1 MKKLMLI
8 LAVIITAC
16 NPQVEKETIV
26 TPEGA
31 GFFLP
36 APGEKYV
43 VASDAVTD
51 VWMNYINAHNKRDL
65 DAIMMMESD
74 SISIDA
80 PDGTVIQG
88 KEMHRAA
95 LDAWFAAENPM
106 WKVYWAMPYKAVKN
120 GAEWIIA
127 GHQVTTTV
135 DGKEKTELHM
145 IDGQIEDGKVKRFFV
160 YTKDIPMPPLPKKE
174 EKKVANSLVDAAG
187 E

>member
-1 MKKLMLI
+1 MKKLILI

-36 APGEKYV
+36 SPGEKYV
-43 VASDAVTD
+43 VATDAVTD
-51 VWMNYINAHNKRDL
+51 VWMNYIKAHNKQDL
-65 DAIMMMESD
+65 DAIMEMNYD
-74 SISIDA
+74 SIKIEGH
-80 PDGTVIQG
+80 DGSLIQG

-95 LDAWFAAENPM
+95 LDAWFAAENPK
-106 WKVYWAMPYKAVKN
+106 WKVYWAMPYKAVNN

-135 DGKEKTELHM
+135 DGKEKIELHM
-145 IDGQIEDGKVKRFFV
+145 IDGQIKDGKIKQFYV
-160 YTKDIPMPPLPKKE
+160 YSKDIPEPPKKE
-174 EKKVANSLVDAAG
+174 KKQVANSVAEAAG

>member
-1 MKKLMLI
+1 MLI

-26 TPEGA
+26 TQEGA

-80 PDGTVIQG
+80 PDGSVIQG

-106 WKVYWAMPYKAVKN
+106 WEV
-120 GAEWIIA
+120 
-127 GHQVTTTV
+127 
-135 DGKEKTELHM
+135 
-145 IDGQIEDGKVKRFFV
+145 
-160 YTKDIPMPPLPKKE
+160 PL
-174 EKKVANSLVDAAG
+174 
-187 E
+187 

>member
-1 MKKLMLI
+1 MKKLILI

-16 NPQVEKETIV
+16 NPQTEKETAS

-43 VASDAVTD
+43 VATDAVTD
-51 VWMNYINAHNKRDL
+51 VWMNYIDAHNKRDL
-65 DAIMMMESD
+65 DAIMKMESD
-74 SISIDA
+74 SISIDG
-80 PDGTVIQG
+80 PDGSVIVG
-88 KEMHRAA
+88 KAMHREL
-95 LDAWFAAENPM
+95 LDAWFKAEDPM
-106 WKVYWAMPYKAVKN
+106 WEVYWAMPYKAVKN

-127 GHQVTTTV
+127 GHQVKTTV

-145 IDGQIEDGKVKRFFV
+145 IDGQIEDGKIKRFFV
-160 YTKDIPMPPLPKKE
+160 YSKDIPEPPKE
-174 EKKVANSLVDAAG
+174 EEKQSASMTAAAAG